1 MKSIIDYVKE
11 GLSPAELADMIEDG
25 VYEIDDFGRLKNDP
39 INMYA
44 EDRQHDLDSLLTLVR
59 EAKRLELPLAELIN
73 RIESRKV
80 SDLDLGI
87 AVLRNGVP
95 VHWLDAVKVLQSI
108 YRKDGDH
115 KKLPLNEN
123 AQTKNMI
130 ATLGDL
136 RIGWHQ
142 ELAEIMCSMRPIPKQ
157 NRPIREAIKNSIEN
171 DTVFRD
177 INLAS
182 GAFVWVTSDGES
194 KDQSG
199 ATLDN
204 LIANFRKALKS

>member
-136 RIGWHQ
+136 RI
-142 ELAEIMCSMRPIPKQ
+142 
-157 NRPIREAIKNSIEN
+157 
-171 DTVFRD
+171 
-177 INLAS
+177 
-182 GAFVWVTSDGES
+182 
-194 KDQSG
+194 
-199 ATLDN
+199 
-204 LIANFRKALKS
+204 